1 MRFWLGENMEKDTF
15 DPVNSPKHYANS
27 KVECIDAMMQVFGKD
42 AVINFAILN
51 LWKYLWRRGDK
62 GDEEQDIQKA
72 LWYFDKAKELIIK

>member
-1 MRFWLGENMEKDTF
+1 MGTNLF

-27 KVECIDAMMQVFGKD
+27 KVECIDAMEQIFGKD

-62 GDEEQDIQKA
+62 GNEEQDIQKA
-72 LWYFDKAKELIIK
+72 LWYFDKAKELINK